1 MIKRTDLPEE
11 EKRAIA
17 IKHSK
22 KVTRNR
28 ALFAVSIAMMLIAL
42 ASLGRMNDT
51 FIQAGIWGGGGL
63 MFLSTINLSVANHC
77 PFCNLKMDNRRGK
90 RNPMTIDY
98 PAVCPFCGASLGY
111 MASKTDHTPRSCP
124 KCVEKL

>member
-28 ALFAVSIAMMLIAL
+28 VLFAVSIGVIIITV
-42 ASLGRMNDT
+42 ASFGRINDT
-51 FIQAGIWGGGGL
+51 LIQAGIWGGGGL
-63 MFLSTINLSVANHC
+63 MILSTINLSVANHC
-77 PFCNLKMDNRRGK
+77 PFCNLKMDNRLGK
-90 RNPMTIDY
+90 RNPMMMEY
-98 PAVCPFCGASLGY
+98 PAVCPFCGERLRY
-111 MASKTDHTPRSCP
+111 
-124 KCVEKL
+124 

>member
-1 MIKRTDLPEE
+1 MNRSSTMIKRTDLPEE

-28 ALFAVSIAMMLIAL
+28 VLFAVSIAMMIIAL

-63 MFLSTINLSVANHC
+63 MVLSTINLNVANHC
-77 PFCNLKMDNRRGK
+77 PFCNLKMDNRMGN
-90 RNPMTIDY
+90 RNPMMMEY
-98 PAVCPFCGASLGY
+98 PAVCPFCG
-111 MASKTDHTPRSCP
+111 
-124 KCVEKL
+124 EKLRY